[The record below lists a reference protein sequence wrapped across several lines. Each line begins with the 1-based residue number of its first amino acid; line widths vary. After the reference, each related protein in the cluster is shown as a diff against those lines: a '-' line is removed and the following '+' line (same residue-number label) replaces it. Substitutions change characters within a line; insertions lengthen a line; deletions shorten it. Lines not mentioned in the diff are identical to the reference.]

1 MCPFLSEGDI
11 CWAQYIRLCIPGIEA
26 QRPVYYFSPRPYFFC
41 SLSRAS
47 WLRIHRND
55 FYACCLRRYLH
66 GPQSCFPSSETR
78 CTLILMSSGPLENL
92 LLQEN
97 GENMLLRGL
106 YLYNYNQ
113 ICDVLQIK
121 TMTERYDDRSPQ
133 TIPLKLPQ
141 HLQQLSL

>member
-1 MCPFLSEGDI
+1 MYSWDRSSAAGVLFLSPS
-11 CWAQYIRLCIPGIEA
+11 L
-26 QRPVYYFSPRPYFFC
+26 FFC

-47 WLRIHRND
+47 RASPTWLRIHRND

-97 GENMLLRGL
+97 GENMLLGRL
-106 YLYNYNQ
+106 CLHNYNQ
-113 ICDVLQIK
+113 ICYVLQIK
-121 TMTERYDDRSPQ
+121 AMSGGYDDRSPQ

-141 HLQQLSL
+141 HSQQLSL

>member
-1 MCPFLSEGDI
+1 MYSWDRSSAAGVLFLSPS
-11 CWAQYIRLCIPGIEA
+11 L
-26 QRPVYYFSPRPYFFC
+26 FFC

-47 WLRIHRND
+47 RASPTWLRIHRND

-78 CTLILMSSGPLENL
+78 CTLILRSCGPLENL

-97 GENMLLRGL
+97 GENMLLGRL
-106 YLYNYNQ
+106 CLYNYNQ
-113 ICDVLQIK
+113 ICYVLQIK
-121 TMTERYDDRSPQ
+121 TMTEGYDDRSPQ

>member
-1 MCPFLSEGDI
+1 MYSWDRSSAAGVLFLSPS
-11 CWAQYIRLCIPGIEA
+11 L
-26 QRPVYYFSPRPYFFC
+26 FFC

-47 WLRIHRND
+47 RASPTWLRIHRND

-97 GENMLLRGL
+97 GENMLLGRL
-106 YLYNYNQ
+106 CLHNYNQ
-113 ICDVLQIK
+113 ICYVLQIK
-121 TMTERYDDRSPQ
+121 AMTEGYDYRSPQ

>member
-1 MCPFLSEGDI
+1 MYSWDRSSAAGVLFLSPS
-11 CWAQYIRLCIPGIEA
+11 L
-26 QRPVYYFSPRPYFFC
+26 FFC

-47 WLRIHRND
+47 RASPTWLRIHRND

-78 CTLILMSSGPLENL
+78 CTLILMSSGPLEDL

-97 GENMLLRGL
+97 GENMLLGRL
-106 YLYNYNQ
+106 CLHNYNQ
-113 ICDVLQIK
+113 ICYVLQIK
-121 TMTERYDDRSPQ
+121 AMTEGYDDRSPQ